1 MTIDSMKKT
10 KFPTHTYSE
19 WQQAAEKAI
28 KGKPFEEIL
37 KTPTIEDVTLEP
49 LYTKE
54 MLEQLGDYVPAQVA
68 AIQHGKH
75 QPNWLVSQE
84 VIADSAQEYLALM
97 KDDILR
103 GNETIVYTG
112 FRKFD
117 WTEEQLKELAEL
129 IVQYPIYFKLTGDG
143 QNILQVFDVVDPD
156 KLSQVQGVIFSEET
170 VQAPA
175 NVRTQLVDTIPVHH
189 AGGTAVHELGVALS
203 ILSERLED
211 ADFAETVKNT
221 WIRFAVD
228 TQFFQEIAKL
238 RAFRVLWQAFCSAY
252 GKEAPAIPLFTE
264 TSVRSYSKL
273 DPYVNLLRAGN
284 STFAAVLGGT
294 DAHTVH
300 PHDFLTEPDLSSRR
314 IARNVQL
321 VLKEEAHVSHV
332 IDPAAGS
339 YFIETLTKQYVEA
352 AWEYF
357 LEIEDTGGYSEV
369 IKSGW
374 LTDDIQAKW
383 VEREKNTATRKQSL
397 IGTNIY
403 ANPQEPVKDA
413 KIDDSHLEYMTAKRL
428 ATPFENLRAQSKV
441 TSLKSAIVLVEPL
454 KKIKGQAD
462 FVLGFLAVGGIEPV
476 VSSHLAT
483 AEEINRFLNDEQIDY
498 AVLCG
503 SKEAIAAVV
512 SGLNTRASVDL
523 AGKYPKEQLS
533 EWAPFGIADTVY
545 SGKQLTA
552 KLEKILALGKEAL
565 QDG

>member
-1 MTIDSMKKT
+1 MTIESMKRT
-10 KFPTHTYSE
+10 QFPTHTYSE

-28 KGKPFEEIL
+28 KGKPFDETL

-54 MLEQLGDYVPAQVA
+54 MLDQLGRYVPAQVA
-68 AIQHGKH
+68 AIQRGKH
-75 QPNWLVSQE
+75 QPSWIVSQE
-84 VIADSAQEYLALM
+84 VTADSAQEYLALM
-97 KDDILR
+97 KEDILR
-103 GNETIVYTG
+103 GNESVVYTG

-117 WTEEQLKELAEL
+117 WTDEQLTELAEM
-129 IVQYPIYFKLTGDG
+129 IVQYPIYFKLTGDD
-143 QNILQVFDVVDPD
+143 QNILRVFDFVSPD
-156 KLSQVQGVIFSEET
+156 QLSQVQGVIFSEEA
-170 VQAPA
+170 VVAPE
-175 NVRTQLVDTIPVHH
+175 NIRTQLVDTIPIHH

-203 ILSERLED
+203 ILSERMEE
-211 ADFAETVKNT
+211 AEFAETAKKT

-238 RAFRVLWQAFCSAY
+238 RAFRVLWQAFSSAY
-252 GKEAPAIPLFTE
+252 GEEAPTIPLFTE

-321 VLKEEAHVSHV
+321 VIKEEAHVSHV

-339 YFIETLTKQYVEA
+339 YFIETLTKEYVEA
-352 AWEYF
+352 AWNYF
-357 LEIEDTGGYSEV
+357 LEIEEAGGYAEV

-383 VEREKNTATRKQSL
+383 IEREKNVATRKQSL

-413 KIDDSHLEYMTAKRL
+413 KIDDGHLEYMTAKRL
-428 ATPFENLRAQSKV
+428 ATPFENIRAQSRV

-454 KKIKGQAD
+454 KKIKAQAD
-462 FVLGFLAVGGIEPV
+462 FVSGFLAVGGIEPL
-476 VSSHLAT
+476 VSPHLAS
-483 AEEINRFLNDEQIDY
+483 AEEINQFLADEHIDY

-503 SKEAIAAVV
+503 SKEAVAAVV
-512 SGLNTRASVDL
+512 PGLNTQSSIDL

-533 EWAPFGIADTVY
+533 EWASFGIDDTLY
-545 SGKQLTA
+545 SGKHITS

-565 QDG
+565 

>member
-10 KFPTHTYSE
+10 KFPTRTYSD
-19 WQQAAEKAI
+19 WRQAAENAI
-28 KGKPFEEIL
+28 KGKPFEETL

-49 LYTKE
+49 LYTKD
-54 MLEQLGDYVPAQVA
+54 MLDQLGDYVPAQVA

-75 QPNWLVSQE
+75 QPSWLVSQE
-84 VIADSAQEYLALM
+84 VMADSAQEYLLLM

-103 GNETIVYTG
+103 GNETVVYTG
-112 FRKFD
+112 FHIFD
-117 WTEEQLKELAEL
+117 WTNEQLTELAEM
-129 IVQYPIYFKLTGDG
+129 IVQYPIYFKLTGDD
-143 QNILQVFDVVDPD
+143 QNILRVFDFVASEQLP
-156 KLSQVQGVIFSEET
+156 QVQGVIFSEET
-170 VQAPA
+170 VEAPE
-175 NVRTQLVDTIPVHH
+175 NVRTQLVDTVPIHH

-203 ILSERLED
+203 ILSERMED
-211 ADFAETVKNT
+211 ADFSSTAKNT

-238 RAFRVLWQAFCSAY
+238 RAFRVLWQAFSSAY
-252 GKEAPAIPLFTE
+252 GQEAPTIPIFTE

-300 PHDFLTEPDLSSRR
+300 PHDFLTAPDPSSRR
-314 IARNVQL
+314 IARNIQL
-321 VLKEEAHVSHV
+321 VIKEEAHVSHV

-339 YFIETLTKQYVEA
+339 YFIETLTKEYVEA
-352 AWEYF
+352 AWNYF
-357 LEIEDTGGYSEV
+357 LEIEEAGGYSEV

-383 VEREKNTATRKQSL
+383 IEREKNVATRKQSL

-413 KIDDSHLEYMTAKRL
+413 KIDDGHLEYMTAKRL

-441 TSLKSAIVLVEPL
+441 TTLKSAIVLVEPL
-454 KKIKGQAD
+454 KKIKAQVD
-462 FVLGFLAVGGIEPV
+462 FVSGFLAVGGIEPM
-476 VSSHLAT
+476 VSAYMASV
-483 AEEINRFLNDEQIDY
+483 EEINQFLTDENMDY

-503 SKEAIAAVV
+503 SKEAVAAVIPH
-512 SGLNTRASVDL
+512 LKAEACIDL
-523 AGKYPKEQLS
+523 AGRYPKEQLS
-533 EWAPFGIADTVY
+533 EWAEFGIRDTLY
-545 SGKQLTA
+545 SGKNMTA

-565 QDG
+565 

>member
-1 MTIDSMKKT
+1 MKNT

-19 WQQAAEKAI
+19 WQQAAEGAI
-28 KGKPFEEIL
+28 KGKSFEETL

-49 LYTKE
+49 LYTKD
-54 MLEQLGDYVPAQVA
+54 MLDQLGSYVPGQVA
-68 AIQHGKH
+68 AIQYGKH
-75 QPNWLVSQE
+75 QPSWLVSQE
-84 VIADSAQEYLALM
+84 VTADTAEEYLILM
-97 KDDILR
+97 KDDLLR

-112 FRKFD
+112 YRKFE
-117 WTEEQLKELAEL
+117 WTDEQLNELAEL
-129 IVQYPIYFKLTGDG
+129 IVSYPLYFKLSGED
-143 QNILQVFDVVDPD
+143 QDILRVFDFVAPE
-156 KLSQVQGVIFSEET
+156 KLSRLQGVIFSEEP
-170 VQAPA
+170 VKAPE
-175 NVRTQLVDTIPVHH
+175 NVRTQLVDTIPIHH

-203 ILSERLED
+203 MLSEQMID
-211 ADFAETVKNT
+211 ADFTESAKNT

-252 GKEAPAIPLFTE
+252 GEETPTVPIFTE

-321 VLKEEAHVSHV
+321 VIKEETHVSHV
-332 IDPAAGS
+332 IDPSAGS

-352 AWEYF
+352 GWNYF
-357 LEIEDTGGYSEV
+357 LEIEKAGGYSEV

-383 VEREKNTATRKQSL
+383 VEREKNVATRKQSL

-403 ANPQEPVKDA
+403 ANPQETVKNV
-413 KIDDSHLEYMTAKRL
+413 KTGDSHLEYMTAKRL
-428 ATPFENLRAQSKV
+428 ATPFEKLRAQSKM
-441 TSLKSAIVLVEPL
+441 TNLKSAIILVEPL
-454 KKIKGQAD
+454 RNIKAQVD
-462 FVLGFLAVGGIEPV
+462 FVSGFLAVGGIEAT
-476 VSSHLAT
+476 VSGHLRT
-483 AEEINRFLNDEQIDY
+483 AEQINQYIESESLDY

-503 SKEAIAAVV
+503 SKEEVASLVPNLKTAA
-512 SGLNTRASVDL
+512 SIDL
-523 AGKYPKEQLS
+523 AGKYPKEQLA
-533 EWAPFGIADTVY
+533 EWKQYGVNDTIY
-545 SGKQLTA
+545 SGKHITS
-552 KLEKILALGKEAL
+552 KLAKILALGKETH
-565 QDG
+565 

>member
-1 MTIDSMKKT
+1 MKNT

-28 KGKPFEEIL
+28 KGKSFEDTL

-49 LYTKE
+49 LYTKD
-54 MLEQLGDYVPAQVA
+54 MLDRLGSYLPAQVA

-75 QPNWLVSQE
+75 QPSWLVSQE
-84 VIADSAQEYLALM
+84 VTADSAAEYLTLM
-97 KDDILR
+97 KDDLSR
-103 GNETIVYTG
+103 GNETVVYTG
-112 FRKFD
+112 FHKFEWSD
-117 WTEEQLKELAEL
+117 EQLTELAQL
-129 IVQYPIYFKLTGDG
+129 IVEYPLYFKLSGDD
-143 QNILQVFDVVDPD
+143 QDVLRVFDFIAPE
-156 KLSQVQGVIFSEET
+156 KLSQLQGVIFSEEP
-170 VQAPA
+170 VNAPD
-175 NVRTQLVDTIPVHH
+175 NVRTQLVDTIPIHH

-203 ILSERLED
+203 ILAEQLVNN
-211 ADFAETVKNT
+211 DFTETTKNT

-252 GKEAPAIPLFTE
+252 GNETPKLPVYTE

-321 VLKEEAHVSHV
+321 VIKEEAHVSHV
-332 IDPAAGS
+332 VDPAAGS
-339 YFIETLTKQYVEA
+339 YFIETLTKEYVEA
-352 AWEYF
+352 AWNYF
-357 LEIEDTGGYSEV
+357 LEIENIGGYSEA

-383 VEREKNTATRKQSL
+383 IEREKNVATRKQSL

-403 ANPQEPVKDA
+403 ANPQETVKNV
-413 KIDDSHLEYMTAKRL
+413 KTDDSHIEYMTAKRL
-428 ATPFENLRAQSKV
+428 ATPFEKLRAQSKAKN
-441 TSLKSAIVLVEPL
+441 LNSAIILVEPL
-454 KKIKGQAD
+454 KNIKAQVD
-462 FVLGFLAVGGIEPV
+462 FVSGFLAVGGIEAK
-476 VSSHLAT
+476 VSGHLQT
-483 AEEINRFLNDEQIDY
+483 AEEINQFLINENLDY

-503 SKEAIAAVV
+503 SKEAIANLVPKLKTEV
-512 SGLNTRASVDL
+512 NIDV
-523 AGKYPKEQLS
+523 AGKYPREQLN
-533 EWAPFGIADTVY
+533 EWQQYGVNDTIY
-545 SGKQLTA
+545 SGKHITS
-552 KLEKILALGKEAL
+552 KLANILALGKEAL
-565 QDG
+565 

>member
-10 KFPTHTYSE
+10 KFPARTYSE

-28 KGKPFEEIL
+28 KGKPFEETL
-37 KTPTIEDVTLEP
+37 KTPTIEDVKLEP
-49 LYTKE
+49 LYTKN
-54 MLEQLGDYVPAQVA
+54 MLDQLESYIPEQVA

-75 QPNWLVSQE
+75 QPSWLVSQE
-84 VIADSAQEYLALM
+84 VMADSAQEYLALM
-97 KDDILR
+97 QDDLLR
-103 GNETIVYTG
+103 GNETVVYTG
-112 FRKFD
+112 FRKFE
-117 WTEEQLKELAEL
+117 WTDEQLTELAEL
-129 IVQYPIYFKLTGDG
+129 IVKYPLYFKLVGEDRD
-143 QNILQVFDVVDPD
+143 ILRVFDFVATE
-156 KLSQVQGVIFSEET
+156 KLDHVQGVIFSEEGIR
-170 VQAPA
+170 APKQ
-175 NVRTQLVDTIPVHH
+175 VRTQLVDTIPIHH

-203 ILSERLED
+203 ILSERMGNEDFLET
-211 ADFAETVKNT
+211 ADNT

-238 RAFRVLWQAFCSAY
+238 RAFRVLWHAFSSAY
-252 GKEAPAIPLFTE
+252 EEEAPTIPLFTE

-321 VLKEEAHVSHV
+321 VIKEEAHVSHV
-332 IDPAAGS
+332 VDPAAGS
-339 YFIETLTKQYVEA
+339 YFIETLTKEYVDA
-352 AWEYF
+352 AWSYF
-357 LEIEDTGGYSEV
+357 LEIEEAGGYSEV

-383 VEREKNTATRKQSL
+383 IEREKNVATRRQSL

-413 KIDDSHLEYMTAKRL
+413 KIDDGHLEYMTAKRL
-428 ATPFENLRAQSKV
+428 ATPFENLRAQSRV
-441 TSLKSAIVLVEPL
+441 TGLKTAIVLVEPL
-454 KKIKGQAD
+454 KISKAQVD
-462 FVLGFLAVGGIEPV
+462 FVSGFLAVGGIEPLL
-476 VSSHLAT
+476 SPYLAT
-483 AEEINRFLNDEQIDY
+483 AEEINQFLASESIDY

-503 SKEAIAAVV
+503 SKDAVAGV
-512 SGLNTRASVDL
+512 VQGLDTQASIDL
-523 AGKYPKEQLS
+523 AGKYPKDQLA
-533 EWAPFGIADTVY
+533 EWTNYGIKDTLY
-545 SGKQLTA
+545 SGKHITA

-565 QDG
+565 